1 MKINYTSSVTG
12 KRTTAH
18 VDENIWSI
26 LQKTITMTGG
36 KRAENDGR
44 TSVEH
49 WVTAFDKEFRTWA
62 KGEAPTF
69 SAYISKRMT
78 EEVMMD
84 LVALS

>member
-1 MKINYTSSVTG
+1 MKINYTSPVTG

-18 VDENIWSI
+18 VDENIWRI

-36 KRAENDGR
+36 KRVETDGR
-44 TSVEH
+44 TSVEY

-69 SAYISKRMT
+69 SAYISKRLT
-78 EEVMMD
+78 EEILMD
-84 LVALS
+84 LEALS